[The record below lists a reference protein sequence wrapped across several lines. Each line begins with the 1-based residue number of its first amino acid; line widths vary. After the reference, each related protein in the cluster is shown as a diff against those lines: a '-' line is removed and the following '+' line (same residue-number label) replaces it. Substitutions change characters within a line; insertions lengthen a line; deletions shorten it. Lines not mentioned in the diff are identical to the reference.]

1 MFIGYM
7 PTFTYYHVVKLINWV
22 NSFQQGIQ
30 GKYEMAMLSKEQ
42 TGLTVG
48 SINAG
53 WRQAELSVN
62 ILHYINYKT
71 VYLVLIENP
80 ETNA

>member
-1 MFIGYM
+1 
-7 PTFTYYHVVKLINWV
+7 
-22 NSFQQGIQ
+22 
-30 GKYEMAMLSKEQ
+30 MAMLSKEQ
-42 TGLTVG
+42 TGLTIG

-53 WRQAELSVN
+53 RRQAELSVN